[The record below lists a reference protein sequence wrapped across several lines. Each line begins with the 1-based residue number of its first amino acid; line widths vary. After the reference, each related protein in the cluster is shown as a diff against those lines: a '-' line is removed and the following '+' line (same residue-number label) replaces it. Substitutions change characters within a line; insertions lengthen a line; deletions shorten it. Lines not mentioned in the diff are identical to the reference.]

1 MMILVLSA
9 CGGEKRPEGILTE
22 KQMVNV
28 MTELY
33 IAEEKA
39 NRLPIPSDSAKEL
52 FPMFSAKAF
61 EKAGVSDT
69 TFQNSLDY
77 YMSEPEKLENIY
89 AILVDSLNLKAQRAA
104 AHKKNVTSD

>member
-1 MMILVLSA
+1 
-9 CGGEKRPEGILTE
+9 
-22 KQMVNV
+22 
-28 MTELY
+28 
-33 IAEEKA
+33 
-39 NRLPIPSDSAKEL
+39 
-52 FPMFSAKAF
+52 MFSAKAF